1 MVYETVEII
10 QIKKSLKKARS
21 NLNHSL
27 FIKFLTS
34 KNLEIQKSNTYSYP
48 FDIANSSP
56 PHHSQKSI
64 PNILVVC

>member
-21 NLNHSL
+21 NLTHSL

>member
-10 QIKKSLKKARS
+10 QIKKHKKRLKSKFT
-21 NLNHSL
+21 HSL
-27 FIKFLTS
+27 FIIFLTS
-34 KNLEIQKSNTYSYP
+34 KNLELQKSNTYSYP